1 MSLRPDKTSSWRSN
15 SVNFNV
21 FDTIM
26 YVERRSI
33 ETMDQSV
40 PDCAFYSTLFVLCDL
55 GSIIASKMGG
65 ELLKDVP

>member
-1 MSLRPDKTSSWRSN
+1 
-15 SVNFNV
+15 
-21 FDTIM
+21 M